1 MKNDLATDIMKDIY
15 IFKKSYNL
23 RNNST
28 LKRTYIRL
36 VYLGTEAI
44 SFPAR
49 KIWELVLNTIKNA
62 TSLKLFKKK
71 LSFGQQMNVLVG
83 FVKYA

>member
-49 KIWELVLNTIKNA
+49 KIWELVPNTIKNA
-62 TSLKLFKKK
+62 TSLKLFKK